1 MKTTLDRILLWTP
14 RVLGILFIAFIS
26 LFALDVFSE
35 YKGWEVILA
44 LLMHLRWSIV
54 LLIALI
60 LAWRWEWIGALGFI
74 AFGVW
79 YLTAVHG
86 FDTGTYM
93 LLAGMPI
100 LIGVIFLIRWFYR
113 KKTLTWR
120 Q

>member
-1 MKTTLDRILLWTP
+1 MNMILNRILLCTP
-14 RVLGILFIAFIS
+14 RLLGILFIAFIS

-44 LLMHLRWSIV
+44 LLMHLRWSII

-60 LAWRWEWIGALGFI
+60 LAWRCEWIGGLGFI
-74 AFGVW
+74 VFGAW

-100 LIGVIFLIRWFYR
+100 LIGVIFLIGGFYR
-113 KKTLTWR
+113 KKTLT
-120 Q
+120 

>member
-1 MKTTLDRILLWTP
+1 MNMILNRILLWTP
-14 RVLGILFIAFIS
+14 RLLGILFIAFIS

-44 LLMHLRWSIV
+44 LLMHLRWSII

-60 LAWRWEWIGALGFI
+60 LAWRWEVIGGLGFI

-86 FDTGTYM
+86 FNTGTYM

-100 LIGVIFLIRWFYR
+100 LIGALFFIGWFYR
-113 KKTLTWR
+113 KKTQT
-120 Q
+120 